1 MRNRVL
7 SDERFSWR
15 KEATSSFTKHCISK
29 NQNAIDHHASQ
40 NEKISSSNQKENLQL
55 LSTFSSSGNF
65 TTDNPMKI
73 GTNSNDKIDSH
84 TSENF
89 VIITR
94 RSSKPSRHK
103 SIQIITP
110 EIRKRQYDRYINYR
124 YRIEESQLYSLII
137 SSNGVECYGINCQP
151 SVYNSS
157 YRCQMIPFEKS
168 SLMSD
173 HDIKYNM
180 SYISLT
186 NLQDKIDHEPN
197 VSRRASYSQST
208 SHTLLHKTSLFLVD
222 IFNKMT
228 HEQRAQ
234 SIVELT
240 KLHERISKSNIDIS
254 TLQRTTSL
262 PNLSKMPTKLH
273 SVTSLLSEKIPT
285 HLLEME
291 NKNLLTFPTEQK
303 HIDKDIVSRNISL
316 KEFNDKHEVVLN
328 DVYIPESS
336 DKHSIS
342 TPVKL
347 MPLHESDLSKENIQ
361 ISNNPSATS
370 LSIRKSSS
378 NTDSNELPLISELR
392 HDKVS
397 NVDKINT
404 QLVNPLEEK
413 LTSSSISTHVQLLN
427 DENEADNSL
436 NDVTDDLSQQDTIF
450 SYKNFDNSFDFIS
463 QQTNKTKRTQPFLDK
478 IDEVSQQSKSSDSH
492 LKNIPIIDD
501 DTSVITRTITASTN
515 LTMTNNNDE
524 QPKLNNEQVKRSS
537 LHLARDSL
545 ELLRNNIPHHSSSNE
560 QLTPNTNID
569 STSHKRKS
577 VLKSHLMSTDILSTP
592 ELISYIAIDEVKG
605 DKRLMEKQMRRR
617 SLTIGGG
624 TIVSCTSPKP
634 KRDSLTLLQERYS
647 ESMSPSHP
655 GCYHLSS
662 SDSKHVEFIREPGNT
677 ITPVLHIGRGMKY
690 KHSSSKYM

>member
-15 KEATSSFTKHCISK
+15 KEPTSSFTKQCISK
-29 NQNAIDHHASQ
+29 NQNAIDHHTSQ

-73 GTNSNDKIDSH
+73 VTNSNDKIDSH

-197 VSRRASYSQST
+197 VSRRDSYSQST

-285 HLLEME
+285 NLLEME
-291 NKNLLTFPTEQK
+291 NKTLLTFPIEQQ
-303 HIDKDIVSRNISL
+303 HTDKDIVSRNIDL
-316 KEFNDKHEVVLN
+316 KGFNDKHEVVLN
-328 DVYIPESS
+328 EVYIPESS

-347 MPLHESDLSKENIQ
+347 MSLHESDLSKENIH
-361 ISNNPSATS
+361 ISNNPSANS

-378 NTDSNELPLISELR
+378 NPDSNELPLISELQ

-397 NVDKINT
+397 NVDKTNT

-413 LTSSSISTHVQLLN
+413 LTGSSTSTYIQLLN

-450 SYKNFDNSFDFIS
+450 SYKNFDNSFNFIS
-463 QQTNKTKRTQPFLDK
+463 QQPDKTKRIQPFLDK

-515 LTMTNNNDE
+515 LTITDNNDE
-524 QPKLNNEQVKRSS
+524 QSKLNNEQVKRSS

-545 ELLRNNIPHHSSSNE
+545 ELLRNNIPHHNSSNE

-569 STSHKRKS
+569 STTHKRKS

-690 KHSSSKYM
+690 KHSSSKYI